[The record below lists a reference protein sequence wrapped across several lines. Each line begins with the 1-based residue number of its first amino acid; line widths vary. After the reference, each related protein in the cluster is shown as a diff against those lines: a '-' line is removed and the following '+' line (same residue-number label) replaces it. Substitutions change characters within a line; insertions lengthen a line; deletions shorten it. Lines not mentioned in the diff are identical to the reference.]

1 MSSEKYYEG
10 SEEIKYVTYNKVTEG
25 DKMLFDGVLY
35 REVYIY
41 NPPVPEGMPSYEVKV
56 PRVDGWPDQ
65 HHRLGEPSLNVIAA
79 EVILGGNHDTA

>member
-10 SEEIKYVTYNKVTEG
+10 SEGIKYVTYKKVTEG

-56 PRVDGWPDQ
+56 PRVDGWPDPTNITGWASP
-65 HHRLGEPSLNVIAA
+65 H
-79 EVILGGNHDTA
+79 

>member
-10 SEEIKYVTYNKVTEG
+10 SEGIKYVTYKKVTEG

-41 NPPVPEGMPSYEVKV
+41 NPPVPKECPATRSKSRGS
-56 PRVDGWPDQ
+56 
-65 HHRLGEPSLNVIAA
+65 
-79 EVILGGNHDTA
+79 TAGPTRPTSPVGRALAKRDSRGSDLRRNP